1 MTYYTIV
8 GKTVTCPH
16 WNEKITLKGKYLLSS
31 DTDIAKFLYATCPI
45 VENSKLPLSKQINN
59 FKLLR
64 CPNKDNRCELLDQ
77 FKKVININTDGYSQ

>member
-8 GKTVTCPH
+8 GKNVTCPH

-31 DTDIAKFLYATCPI
+31 DTDEAKFLNSTCPI
-45 VENSKLPLSKQINN
+45 VENSKKPLVKQVND

-64 CPNKDNRCELLDQ
+64 CPNKNNRCDLLDQ
-77 FKKVININTDGYSQ
+77 FKKTININTHGYSQ